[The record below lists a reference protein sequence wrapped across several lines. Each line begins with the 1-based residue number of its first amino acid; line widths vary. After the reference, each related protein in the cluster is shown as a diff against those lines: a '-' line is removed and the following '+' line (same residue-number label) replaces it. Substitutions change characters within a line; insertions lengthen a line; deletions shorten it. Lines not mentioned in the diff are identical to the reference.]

1 MITLK
6 ILLVNIFT
14 FINYIIATL
23 MIVLAVAFLT
33 LLERK
38 LLGAIQKRK
47 GPNVVGIFGLLQPLM
62 DAFKLLLKE
71 TTVPNI
77 SSAILFVFSPILML
91 VLSISLWIIMPFFQS
106 AITNTDLDLG
116 LLYALGISSFSVYS
130 IIISGWS
137 SNSRYAFFGA
147 LRSAAQMISYEVSIG
162 LILVNVV
169 LCTNS
174 LNFREII
181 EFQENIWLMIP
192 LFPLFVLLVI
202 SSFAETSRPPFDLPE
217 AEAELVAGYN
227 VEYSSGGFALFFLGE
242 YMNIIFMS
250 SLIVALFMGGWLPL
264 FNVLPFNLIPDSIW
278 FILKLLFIIYI
289 FIYVRAAFPRY
300 RYDQLM
306 RLGWKVFLPLALGL
320 LILNS
325 ELLLAFDLI

>member
-1 MITLK
+1 MIFKT
-6 ILLVNIFT
+6 ILLSLFT
-14 FINYIIATL
+14 IINYLVASLLLI
-23 MIVLAVAFLT
+23 LAVAFLT

-38 LLGAIQKRK
+38 VLGAVQKRK

-62 DAFKLLLKE
+62 DAVKLLLKE
-71 TTVPNI
+71 TTLPSI
-77 SSAILFVFSPILML
+77 SSGILFIFSPIFML
-91 VLSISLWIIMPFFQS
+91 ILSVSLWIVVPFFQS

-116 LLYALGISSFSVYS
+116 LLYVLGLSSFSVYS

-169 LCTNS
+169 LCTSS
-174 LNFREII
+174 LNFREIV
-181 EFQENIWLMIP
+181 EFQEDIWLLIP
-192 LFPLFVLLVI
+192 LFPLFILLVI

-242 YMNIIFMS
+242 YLNIIFMG
-250 SLIVALFMGGWLPL
+250 SLIVILFIGGWLPV
-264 FNVLPFNLIPDSIW
+264 FNFLPFNFLPDSLW
-278 FILKLLFIIYI
+278 FGLKLMFIIYI

-306 RLGWKVFLPLALGL
+306 RLGWKVFLPLSLGL
-320 LILNS
+320 LLINA
-325 ELLLAFDLI
+325 EILLAFNLI

>member
-1 MITLK
+1 MLVKSLIINILTL
-6 ILLVNIFT
+6 L
-14 FINYIIATL
+14 NYIVAAL
-23 MIVLAVAFLT
+23 MIVFAVAFLT

-38 LLGAIQKRK
+38 VLGAVQKRK
-47 GPNVVGIFGLLQPLM
+47 GPNVVGTFGLLQPLM

-71 TTVPNI
+71 TTVPSI
-77 SSAILFVFSPILML
+77 SARILFVFSPILML
-91 VLSISLWIIMPFFQS
+91 VLSIALWIVVPYFQS
-106 AITNTDLDLG
+106 GITNTDLDLG

-130 IIISGWS
+130 IVISGWS

-169 LCTNS
+169 LCTGS
-174 LNFREII
+174 LNFREIV
-181 EFQENIWLMIP
+181 EFQEDIWLLVP
-192 LFPLFVLLVI
+192 LFPLFVLLVV

-250 SLIVALFMGGWLPL
+250 ALTVILFMGGWLSL
-264 FNVLPFNLIPDSIW
+264 ASYFPFAILPDSLW
-278 FILKLLFIIYI
+278 FSLKLLFVIYI

-320 LILNS
+320 LLLNA
-325 ELLLAFDLI
+325 EILLALDLL

>member
-1 MITLK
+1 MTLK
-6 ILLVNIFT
+6 ILLINLLTIVNFLIAALL
-14 FINYIIATL
+14 IIL
-23 MIVLAVAFLT
+23 GVAFLT

-38 LLGAIQKRK
+38 ILGAVQKRK

-71 TTVPNI
+71 TTIPTI
-77 SSAILFVFSPILML
+77 SAGILFVFSPILML
-91 VLSISLWIIMPFFQS
+91 ILSISLWIIIPFFQS

-130 IIISGWS
+130 IIISGWA

-169 LCTNS
+169 LCTGS
-174 LNFREII
+174 LNFREIV
-181 EFQENIWLMIP
+181 EFQEDIWLLIP

-250 SLIVALFMGGWLPL
+250 ALIVALFMGGWLPL
-264 FNVLPFNLIPDSIW
+264 INILPLTLIPDSMW
-278 FILKLLFIIYI
+278 FSIKLLFIIYI

-320 LILNS
+320 LLLNS
-325 ELLLAFDLI
+325 EFLLAFDLI

>member
-1 MITLK
+1 MITS
-6 ILLVNIFT
+6 ILVNLFT
-14 FINYIIATL
+14 LLNY
-23 MIVLAVAFLT
+23 VLAALLIILGVAFLT

-38 LLGAIQKRK
+38 LLGAVQKRR

-71 TTVPNI
+71 TTVPSI
-77 SSAILFVFSPILML
+77 SAGILFVFSPILML
-91 VLSISLWIIMPFFQS
+91 ILAISLWIVMPFFQS

-162 LILVNVV
+162 IILVNVV
-169 LCTNS
+169 LCTGS
-174 LNFREII
+174 LNFREIV
-181 EFQENIWLMIP
+181 EFQEDIWLLIP
-192 LFPLFVLLVI
+192 LFPLFILLVI

-250 SLIVALFMGGWLPL
+250 SLIVALFIGGWLA
-264 FNVLPFNLIPDSIW
+264 PFNFVPFSYLPDTFW
-278 FILKLLFIIYI
+278 FIIKLLFVIYI
-289 FIYVRAAFPRY
+289 FVYVRAAFPRF

-306 RLGWKVFLPLALGL
+306 RLGWKVFLPITLGL
-320 LILNS
+320 LLLNA
-325 ELLLAFDLI
+325 ELLLAFNLL

>member
-1 MITLK
+1 MIFKT
-6 ILLVNIFT
+6 ILLSIFT
-14 FINYIIATL
+14 IVNYLVASLLLI
-23 MIVLAVAFLT
+23 LAVAFLT

-38 LLGAIQKRK
+38 VLGAVQKRK
-47 GPNVVGIFGLLQPLM
+47 GPNVVGLFGLLQPLM
-62 DAFKLLLKE
+62 DAVKLLLKE
-71 TTVPNI
+71 TTLPSI
-77 SSAILFVFSPILML
+77 SSGILFIFSPIFML
-91 VLSISLWIIMPFFQS
+91 ILSVSLWIVVPFFQS

-116 LLYALGISSFSVYS
+116 LLYVLGLSSFSVYS

-169 LCTNS
+169 LCTSS
-174 LNFREII
+174 LNFREIV
-181 EFQENIWLMIP
+181 EFQEDIWLLIP
-192 LFPLFVLLVI
+192 LFPLFILLVI

-242 YMNIIFMS
+242 YLNIIFMS
-250 SLIVALFMGGWLPL
+250 SLIVILFIGGWLPA
-264 FNVLPFNLIPDSIW
+264 FNFLPFNFLPDSLW
-278 FILKLLFIIYI
+278 FGLKLMFIIYI

-306 RLGWKVFLPLALGL
+306 RLGWKVFLPLSLGL
-320 LILNS
+320 LLINA
-325 ELLLAFDLI
+325 EILLAFNLI

>member
-1 MITLK
+1 MILK
-6 ILLVNIFT
+6 TILLSIIT
-14 FINYIIATL
+14 IINYLVASLLLI
-23 MIVLAVAFLT
+23 LAVAFLT

-38 LLGAIQKRK
+38 VLGAVQKRK

-62 DAFKLLLKE
+62 DAVKLLLKE
-71 TTVPNI
+71 TTLPSI
-77 SSAILFVFSPILML
+77 SSGILFIFSPIFML
-91 VLSISLWIIMPFFQS
+91 ILSVSLWIVVPFFQS

-116 LLYALGISSFSVYS
+116 LLYVLGLSSFSVYS

-169 LCTNS
+169 LCTSS
-174 LNFREII
+174 LNFREIV
-181 EFQENIWLMIP
+181 EFQEDVWLIIP
-192 LFPLFVLLVI
+192 LFPLFILLVI

-242 YMNIIFMS
+242 YLNIIFMS
-250 SLIVALFMGGWLPL
+250 SLIVILFLGGWLPV
-264 FNVLPFNLIPDSIW
+264 FSYLPFTFIPDSIW
-278 FILKLLFIIYI
+278 FGLKLMFIIYI

-306 RLGWKVFLPLALGL
+306 RLGWKVFLPLSLGL
-320 LILNS
+320 LLVNAEI
-325 ELLLAFDLI
+325 LLAFNLI

>member
-1 MITLK
+1 MILKLIIVNLLTLINFVIAS
-6 ILLVNIFT
+6 ILLI
-14 FINYIIATL
+14 
-23 MIVLAVAFLT
+23 LAVAFLT

-71 TTVPNI
+71 TTIPSI
-77 SSAILFVFSPILML
+77 SSGILFVFSPILML
-91 VLSISLWIIMPFFQS
+91 VLSVSLWIIIPFFQS
-106 AITNTDLDLG
+106 AITNADLDLG

-169 LCTNS
+169 LCTGS
-174 LNFREII
+174 LNFREIV
-181 EFQENIWLMIP
+181 EFQENVWLMIP

-242 YMNIIFMS
+242 YLNIIFMS
-250 SLIVALFMGGWLPL
+250 SLIVSLFCGGWLPL
-264 FNVLPFNLIPDSIW
+264 VSVLPFTLIPDSIW
-278 FILKLLFIIYI
+278 FILKLMFVIYI

-320 LILNS
+320 LLMNAEI
-325 ELLLAFDLI
+325 LLAFDLI

>member
-1 MITLK
+1 MILKIIIINLITL
-6 ILLVNIFT
+6 V
-14 FINYIIATL
+14 NYIVASLLLI
-23 MIVLAVAFLT
+23 LAVAFLT

-38 LLGAIQKRK
+38 LLGAVQKRK

-71 TTVPNI
+71 TTIPTV
-77 SSAILFVFSPILML
+77 SSGILFVFSPILML
-91 VLSISLWIIMPFFQS
+91 VLSVSLWIIMPFFQS
-106 AITNTDLDLG
+106 AITNSDLDLG
-116 LLYALGISSFSVYS
+116 LLYALGLSSFSVYS

-169 LCTNS
+169 LCSGS
-174 LNFREII
+174 LNFREIV

-192 LFPLFVLLVI
+192 LFPLFILLVI

-242 YMNIIFMS
+242 YLNIIFMS
-250 SLIVALFMGGWLPL
+250 SLIVVLFIGGWLPL
-264 FNVLPFNLIPDSIW
+264 LNIVPFTIIPDSIW
-278 FILKLLFIIYI
+278 FCLKLLFVIYI

-306 RLGWKVFLPLALGL
+306 RLGWKVFLPLSLGL
-320 LILNS
+320 LVLNS
-325 ELLLAFDLI
+325 EILLAFNLL